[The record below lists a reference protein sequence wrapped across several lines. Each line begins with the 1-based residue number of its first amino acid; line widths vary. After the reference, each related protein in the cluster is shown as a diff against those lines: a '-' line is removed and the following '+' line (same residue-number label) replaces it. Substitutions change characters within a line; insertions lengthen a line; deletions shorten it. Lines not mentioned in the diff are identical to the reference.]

1 MTVLTTK
8 TSEAVSIGHPDAV
21 CDQIGDSIFDYLRT
35 FKKNAQSAVEV
46 AASANKL
53 FIFGE
58 IDADVVYTAY
68 SQSDAVTTTSND
80 EVAHDTARTA
90 KNKPHSSYQTT
101 IDTSTREVI
110 KANPQLASGIIETA
124 RKTLD
129 RIGYTTKLYDPEI
142 IVDIS
147 TQSAQINAAVEE
159 REDKNPAAGDQ
170 GIVTGYAVSETK
182 NYQSLH
188 FILAHEILKSL
199 EQQRL
204 HDNDNTL
211 LPDAKSQVTVEYAPI
226 DVNGEGD
233 YRNKPVAVKHILLS
247 HSHAENIDF
256 GAFKEDMTQRVKK
269 VCQDYIANSS
279 RFLYAETL
287 IRSLDEAEILINPA
301 GPWTTPGPAYD
312 SGLSGRK
319 LVVNNYGSAAPIG
332 GGSSSGKC
340 LNKVDRS
347 GAYFARHV
355 AKSVVASGLAYECL
369 VEIGFAIGV
378 EEPTA
383 VNIKASGAFD
393 TETIKKAVEDS
404 FDFSVKNIIATSS
417 GMDRFLRT
425 SEHGN
430 YTDNSF
436 PWEQEKKIRTS

>member
-1 MTVLTTK
+1 MITLSTMHTTK
-8 TSEAVSIGHPDAV
+8 TSEAVSTGHPDAV

-35 FKKNAQSAVEV
+35 FKRNAQSAVEV

-58 IDADVVYTAY
+58 IDADVVHTTDE
-68 SQSDAVTTTSND
+68 SPAV
-80 EVAHDTARTA
+80 EEKAVRTA
-90 KNKPHSSYQTT
+90 SERSQGAGNSTGNT
-101 IDTSTREVI
+101 NTREVS
-110 KANPQLASGIIETA
+110 KANPQLTEGIIRTA
-124 RKTLD
+124 RTTLD
-129 RIGYTTKLYDPEI
+129 RIGYTAELYDPEI

-147 TQSAQINAAVEE
+147 TQSAEINAAVEE
-159 REDKNPAAGDQ
+159 RDDKEPAAGDQ
-170 GIVTGYAVSETK
+170 GIVTGYAVAETQ

-188 FILAHEILKSL
+188 FILAHEIIKGL
-199 EQQRL
+199 ERQRL
-204 HDNDNTL
+204 DDNDTTL
-211 LPDAKSQVTVEYAPI
+211 LPDAKSQVTVEYVPI

-287 IRSLDEAEILINPA
+287 IRSVEEAEILINPA

-347 GAYFARHV
+347 GAYFARYV

-436 PWEQEKKIRTS
+436 PWEQEKKIRIS

>member
-1 MTVLTTK
+1 MITLSTMHTTK
-8 TSEAVSIGHPDAV
+8 TSEAVSTGHPDAV

-35 FKKNAQSAVEV
+35 FKRNAQSAVEV

-58 IDADVVYTAY
+58 IDADVVHTTDE
-68 SQSDAVTTTSND
+68 SPAV
-80 EVAHDTARTA
+80 EEKAVRTA
-90 KNKPHSSYQTT
+90 SERSQGAGNSTGNT
-101 IDTSTREVI
+101 NTREVS
-110 KANPQLASGIIETA
+110 KANPQLTEGIIRTA
-124 RKTLD
+124 RTTLD
-129 RIGYTTKLYDPEI
+129 RIGYTAELYDPEI

-147 TQSAQINAAVEE
+147 TQSAEINAAVEE
-159 REDKNPAAGDQ
+159 RDDKEPAAGDQ
-170 GIVTGYAVSETK
+170 GIVTGYAVAETQ

-188 FILAHEILKSL
+188 FILAHEIIKGL
-199 EQQRL
+199 ERQRL
-204 HDNDNTL
+204 DDNDTTL

-287 IRSLDEAEILINPA
+287 IRSVEEAEILINPA

-347 GAYFARHV
+347 GAYFARYV

-436 PWEQEKKIRTS
+436 PWEQEKKIRIS

>member
-1 MTVLTTK
+1 MITLSTMHTTK
-8 TSEAVSIGHPDAV
+8 TSETVSTGHPDAV

-35 FKKNAQSAVEV
+35 FKRNAQSAVEV

-58 IDADVVYTAY
+58 IDADVVHTTDE
-68 SQSDAVTTTSND
+68 SPAV
-80 EVAHDTARTA
+80 EEKAVRTA
-90 KNKPHSSYQTT
+90 SERSQGAGNSTGNT
-101 IDTSTREVI
+101 NTREVS
-110 KANPQLASGIIETA
+110 KANPQLTEGIIRTA
-124 RKTLD
+124 RTTLD
-129 RIGYTTKLYDPEI
+129 RIGYTAELYDPEI

-147 TQSAQINAAVEE
+147 TQSAEINAAVEE
-159 REDKNPAAGDQ
+159 RDDKEPAAGDQ
-170 GIVTGYAVSETK
+170 GIVTGYAVAETQ

-188 FILAHEILKSL
+188 FILAHEIIKGL
-199 EQQRL
+199 ERQRL
-204 HDNDNTL
+204 DDNDTTL
-211 LPDAKSQVTVEYAPI
+211 LPDAKSQVTVEYVPI

-287 IRSLDEAEILINPA
+287 IRSVEEAEILINPA

-347 GAYFARHV
+347 GAYFARYV

-436 PWEQEKKIRTS
+436 PWEQEKKIRIS